1 MRSYCAL
8 YVDAGYLLAS
18 AATRV
23 TGTSLRAA
31 VTIDHTRLLR
41 DLIAQVERESGT
53 TLLRVNWYDSGGRP
67 GGSPDPTQD
76 GIGMLPRVKLR
87 LGRLSPTGE
96 QKGVDVRIGL
106 DLATHGRNKVAD
118 IMYLLSGDDDLTEA
132 VEEAQGHGVQVIVLA
147 VPNADG
153 RPHGVSRNLQ
163 READDVLLIDAAAID
178 AAVTPTGHVS
188 PHPLHAATPMPAL
201 TGPPAPAP
209 NGSHPGA
216 SLPGEAAESTTLE
229 EAVPGSPG
237 HGAGTTSAA
246 VPTPAALAGSRPR
259 PRPTTTPPRSRPHP
273 AAGVLVYSSSTGDA
287 ARAETDPLPN
297 AELESLV
304 DDVCRS
310 VLGAWDAA
318 ASATERAD
326 LFGRKPYVPREIDRA
341 LLVDFSSRI
350 GMYEIDEVSKFRLRD
365 RFWALAPEILSA

>member
-31 VTIDHTRLLR
+31 VTIDHTRLVR
-41 DLIAQVERESGT
+41 DLIVQVERESGT

-67 GGSPDPTQD
+67 GGNPDPTQD

-163 READDVLLIDAAAID
+163 READDVLLIDAATID
-178 AAVTPTGHVS
+178 AAVTPTGHAS
-188 PHPLHAATPMPAL
+188 PHLLPAAALPAL
-201 TGPPAPAP
+201 TDPPDPAL
-209 NGSHPGA
+209 NGAHPGTI
-216 SLPGEAAESTTLE
+216 LPGEAAAPTTPVAAL
-229 EAVPGSPG
+229 PGSPG
-237 HGAGTTSAA
+237 VGADTTAAA

-259 PRPTTTPPRSRPHP
+259 PRPTSAPPRSRPHP

-326 LFGRKPYVPREIDRA
+326 LLGRKPYVPREIDRA